1 MSLGTG
7 ALCTGRLWLGQ
18 GTEQVIGFCSCGSQV
33 MPTTITRSDLGWGGS
48 AWTARVKP
56 ATARE

>member
-1 MSLGTG
+1 MGSQ
-7 ALCTGRLWLGQ
+7 LGQ

-33 MPTTITRSDLGWGGS
+33 MPTTITRSDLGWGGC